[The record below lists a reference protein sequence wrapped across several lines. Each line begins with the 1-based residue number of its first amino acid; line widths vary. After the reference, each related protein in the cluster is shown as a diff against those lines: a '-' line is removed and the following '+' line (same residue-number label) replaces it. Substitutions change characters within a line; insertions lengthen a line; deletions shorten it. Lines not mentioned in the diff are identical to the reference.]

1 MELALVLFIIVVA
14 VTLFVTEK
22 VPVDVVALLILAAL
36 VITGLAT
43 PAEGVSGFSNPA
55 TVTVAAMFVLSA
67 GL

>member
-43 PAEGVSGFSNPA
+43 PAEGVSGFSSPA
-55 TVTVAAMFVLSA
+55 NVTVAAMFVLSA